1 MLSGRGEM
9 TIDGKSF
16 EMKPGDALLTRPG
29 ASHGLKQIGA
39 EDLVIL
45 INYEQVAKP

>member
-29 ASHGLKQIGA
+29 ASHGLKQIGG

-45 INYEQVAKP
+45 ISYEQPPRP